1 VNFISVKTGHN
12 RRVEWVLG
20 ALTVVAVVLTAQGHR
35 RFSVVAEDVGVVGLS
50 VLAVVFV
57 VMAWWR
63 GVRGWRD
70 REVSRWRVWISLA
83 GCIAFSLAFAMPW
96 MSMFFF
102 VGPGFMRWDI
112 RTLWIASSLITVFA
126 GVVGARVTRFPL
138 VVGGLMMTC
147 FVLMIPVAVL

>member
-1 VNFISVKTGHN
+1 LVSVKTGLN

-20 ALTVVAVVLTAQGHR
+20 VLTVVAVVLAARGHR
-35 RFSVVAEDVGVVGLS
+35 VFSVVAEDVGVVGLI

-57 VMAWWR
+57 AMAWWR
-63 GVRGWRD
+63 CVRARRD
-70 REVSRWRVWISLA
+70 REVSRWRVLISLA
-83 GCIAFSLAFAMPW
+83 GCVAFSLAFAMPW
-96 MSMFFF
+96 ISMFFF

-126 GVVGARVTRFPL
+126 GVLGARMTRFPL
-138 VVGGLMMTC
+138 ITGGLMMTC